1 MKIVYKIF
9 YHQYNNSDCQGII
22 CQKHNKKFEYFCKEC
37 FIHSC
42 NEINEGN
49 LNNGCDLIRL
59 EEIRF
64 DNKKIELLK
73 NKIKPNIEEI
83 NENISNLN
91 DTNTIINNNRNT
103 ELLTGK
109 EKNQFNKLINII
121 INDYNNFP
129 NILHFFNIQNLF
141 NFFNIK
147 DENEKEINSKN
158 DFSLNREFNQND
170 EISIE
175 YINNISDTTKL
186 FHKTFVKNNKDNVYL
201 QIEGENLELKTGHK
215 FKSTEKT
222 VTIKL
227 IIKKN
232 VINMYKMFAN
242 CINLISLDGI
252 SKFRK
257 TKVINISKMFYNCT
271 SLSSIIDIKDW
282 DISL

>member
-1 MKIVYKIF
+1 MNETKSKFTITIIYEENNNNLTQINNYENPPFNIDIPKINELEYPYHYLCTKCLKFPFIEFCKDMKNIKFTCSCYNNKKILIKDLLEEKNKYIF
-9 YHQYNNSDCQGII
+9 IEDSIQNFLSSINNNSDCQGIN

-103 ELLTGK
+103 EILTGK

-129 NILHFFNIQNLF
+129 NILHFFNI
-141 NFFNIK
+141 
-147 DENEKEINSKN
+147 
-158 DFSLNREFNQND
+158 
-170 EISIE
+170 
-175 YINNISDTTKL
+175 
-186 FHKTFVKNNKDNVYL
+186 
-201 QIEGENLELKTGHK
+201 
-215 FKSTEKT
+215 
-222 VTIKL
+222 
-227 IIKKN
+227 
-232 VINMYKMFAN
+232 
-242 CINLISLDGI
+242 
-252 SKFRK
+252 
-257 TKVINISKMFYNCT
+257 
-271 SLSSIIDIKDW
+271 
-282 DISL
+282 